1 MSVFSKTVAAALLA
15 ATLAVSGCGGGGSL
29 DNTGAAAQPTK
40 SFEDAMVDY
49 SACMREHGVDM
60 PDPTFADGGATGG
73 GKMTF
78 AVPLAGKVAGDGPIG
93 RPDDPTF
100 TAAVEAC
107 QSIMDTA
114 QQNMPKMSAEDEAKM
129 RDEALKFAQC
139 MRDHGVDMPDPTFD
153 SAGASSVVIK
163 GEGNDGPPADTD
175 KFNEAATACQSEG
188 LGGGFR
194 VSGGGDGS
202 SSGVGAVSA
211 AAGQ

>member
-1 MSVFSKTVAAALLA
+1 AFMLAQHLIETKGPGMSVFSNTVAAALLA

-29 DNTGAAAQPTK
+29 DNTGATAQPTK

-49 SACMREHGVDM
+49 SACMRE
-60 PDPTFADGGATGG
+60 
-73 GKMTF
+73 
-78 AVPLAGKVAGDGPIG
+78 
-93 RPDDPTF
+93 
-100 TAAVEAC
+100 
-107 QSIMDTA
+107 
-114 QQNMPKMSAEDEAKM
+114 
-129 RDEALKFAQC
+129 
-139 MRDHGVDMPDPTFD
+139 HGVDMPDPTFD

-194 VSGGGDGS
+194 LSGGSDGS
-202 SSGVGAVSA
+202 SSGVGSVSA